1 MPARPVRLDPSH
13 LPGSHRSR
21 VFLGGRY
28 SDKRPILDNFA
39 QAVSSAGFHPIIAD
53 DYQLQI
59 PEHDIHDVTMN
70 LLHSCRLAIFELSE
84 LSGALMEIERT
95 VDYGTKCLILY
106 SDPANQGWRVSR
118 MLNSFVEEH
127 AEQMQLRAYNHLP
140 SAIRKL
146 KQWLAAMRRLTY
158 G

>member
-1 MPARPVRLDPSH
+1 
-13 LPGSHRSR
+13 
-21 VFLGGRY
+21 
-28 SDKRPILDNFA
+28 
-39 QAVSSAGFHPIIAD
+39 
-53 DYQLQI
+53 
-59 PEHDIHDVTMN
+59 MN

-95 VDYGTKCLILY
+95 VDYGMKCLILY